1 MNIQEFLQ
9 SGLLEAYA
17 LDQCSDSEKQLV
29 ESMLQQHEAA
39 RTELDAIEQALEQ
52 YAMAQAVPAPP
63 SVREN
68 ILKEVGG
75 NPAAAPAPGPQPG
88 SAPGISLRI
97 FQALTLVGVLAAAW
111 LFSQN
116 NTLQA
121 TVKEQA
127 SNIAELEKNLKA
139 CSDRQELTR
148 EVYAQLR
155 DSDTRRVPMTTN
167 GKGEGYV
174 YHNPLRKSVLVDLGS
189 LPVPDAGKYLQ
200 LWGIVDGKTVPIGM
214 IDVRSATSWQSF
226 DVPDNIAGYGVSL
239 EDKPEGSTD
248 FPRIVLM
255 LGNII

>member
-17 LDQCSDSEKQLV
+17 LDQCSEPEKTLV

-52 YAMAQAVPAPP
+52 YAMVQAVPPP
-63 SVREN
+63 RAVREH
-68 ILKEVGG
+68 ILREVAG
-75 NPAAAPAPGPQPG
+75 NTPHAAPSKPGV
-88 SAPGISLRI
+88 SLRV
-97 FQALTLVGVLAAAW
+97 FQLLALLMFAVAGYFFGKT
-111 LFSQN
+111 FK
-116 NTLQA
+116 LQEGLTEKDA
-121 TVKEQA
+121 K
-127 SNIAELEKNLKA
+127 IAQLEKSLKD
-139 CSDRQELTR
+139 CSDRQEQSR

-174 YHNPLRKSVLVDLGS
+174 YHNPLRKTVLVDLGS
-189 LPVPDAGKYLQ
+189 LPVPDNGKYLQ

-226 DVPDNIAGYGVSL
+226 AAPDNVAGYGVSL
-239 EDKPEGSTD
+239 EDKPEGSKD
-248 FPRIVLM
+248 FPRVVLM

>member
-17 LDQCSDSEKQLV
+17 LDQCSDSEKTLV

-63 SVREN
+63 AVREH

-75 NPAAAPAPGPQPG
+75 SPATTAAPVPQPG
-88 SAPGISLRI
+88 AAPGVSLRI
-97 FQALTLVGVLAAAW
+97 FQVLALVMFAVAGYFFGKN
-111 LFSQN
+111 LK
-116 NTLQA
+116 LQEGLA
-121 TVKEQA
+121 EKDA
-127 SNIAELEKNLKA
+127 KIAQLEKDLKA
-139 CSDRQELTR
+139 CSDKQEQSR

-155 DSDTRRVPMTTN
+155 DSDTRRVAMTTN

-174 YHNPLRKSVLVDLGS
+174 YHNPLRKTVMVDLGS
-189 LPVPDAGKYLQ
+189 LPVPDTGKYLQ

-214 IDVRSATSWQSF
+214 IDVRSASSWQSF
-226 DVPDNIAGYGVSL
+226 TAPDNVAGYGVSL
-239 EDKPEGSTD
+239 EDKPEGATD
-248 FPRIVLM
+248 FPRVVLM